1 MDGRIVGVVLTG
13 EEWLDDLWVLRGNR
27 GYGVG
32 HRLLDQGEGEN
43 NRPWLPNIAP
53 SRCEI
58 EYSGHRVLSPAW
70 LANRSGVP
78 TREIPYNDSGTVQ
91 ISPACGRF
99 VLDQM
104 LPVDMFSTL
113 LEPVAWL
120 HDNIR
125 DSSRRTHAPELSLQR
140 ECDGALRQWE
150 APPRLSMQA
159 RHGNVAR
166 FPRK

>member
-1 MDGRIVGVVLTG
+1 MGASRK
-13 EEWLDDLWVLRGNR
+13 
-27 GYGVG
+27 
-32 HRLLDQGEGEN
+32 QGIWSWPSPARARRSRN
-43 NRPWLPNIAP
+43 NRAWLSNIAP

-78 TREIPYNDSGTVQ
+78 TREIPDNDSGNVQ
-91 ISPACGRF
+91 ISSVSCRF
-99 VLDQM
+99 VLDQILPFDM
-104 LPVDMFSTL
+104 LITI

-125 DSSRRTHAPELSLQR
+125 GSSRRTHAPELFPQR
-140 ECDGALRQWE
+140 ECDGALRRWE
-150 APPRLSMQA
+150 APLRLSMQA

-166 FPRK
+166 LRRK